1 MMQFIYLS
9 MKRAI
14 VYLLFTRCSHDG
26 YGNVLHVSSRHIR
39 ERLKDMPSPAVRR
52 VDFAYHSF
60 KEGLL

>member
-1 MMQFIYLS
+1 

-14 VYLLFTRCSHDG
+14 VYLLFTRCLHDG